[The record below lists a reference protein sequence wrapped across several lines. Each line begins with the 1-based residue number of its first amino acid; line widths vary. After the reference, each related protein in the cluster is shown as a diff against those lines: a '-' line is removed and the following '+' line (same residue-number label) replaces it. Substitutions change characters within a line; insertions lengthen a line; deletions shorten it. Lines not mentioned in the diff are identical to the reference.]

1 MFNRFIFI
9 YHITLSF
16 YNKGTVYIVPW
27 RWIDIM
33 DQAIKSYGS
42 QEVLSKLQNKDT
54 LFLCVIA
61 STLTSRI
68 PGITGA
74 GASPELTDYTPAAD
88 VELIIR
94 GEPQCLPEIPQT
106 LVEGQAAPT
115 PAVITKAALGM
126 AKIPFLVADAGSA
139 IKPNI
144 PYVEINDKPGQNI
157 ISGLAVE
164 NPEEIFNKG
173 KILGETLS
181 KLTNHLIIGES
192 TPAGTTTA
200 LGVLAAMGYDAWG
213 KVSGSTP
220 ENPHDLKRQTVEK
233 GLRAA
238 DLMDEVPLNPFK
250 AVEAVGDPMIPAVAG
265 ITAGSNVRVT
275 LAGGTQMTAVC
286 AFLKEA
292 ITDFSFD
299 NVSIATTI
307 FVARDENSDI
317 HYISKQIAP
326 INIFAVDPGFEK
338 SENSGL
344 KNYVKGVVKE
354 GVGAGGAMLAA
365 NLKGVSIDEIR
376 IRTEDLCKEIF
387 E

>member
-1 MFNRFIFI
+1 
-9 YHITLSF
+9 
-16 YNKGTVYIVPW
+16 
-27 RWIDIM
+27 M

-42 QEVLSKLQNKDT
+42 QEVLSKLQNKNP

-61 STLTSRI
+61 STLTSRL

-88 VELIIR
+88 VELIIH

-115 PAVITKAALGM
+115 PAVITKASIELAN
-126 AKIPFLVADAGSA
+126 IPFLVADAGSA

-144 PYVEINDKPGQNI
+144 PYFNINNKVGKSILTGQ
-157 ISGLAVE
+157 AVE

-181 KLTNHLIIGES
+181 KFTNHLIIGES

-200 LGVLAAMGYDAWG
+200 LGVLSAMGYDAWD

-233 GLRAA
+233 GLQAA
-238 DLMDEVPLNPFK
+238 GLRDKIPTDPFK

-265 ITAGSNVRVT
+265 ITAGSKVHVT

-292 ITDFSFD
+292 IKDFSFD

-317 HYISKQIAP
+317 HYITKQIAP
-326 INIFAVDPGFEK
+326 INIFAVDPGFGK
-338 SENSGL
+338 SENLGL

-365 NLKGVSIDEIR
+365 NLKGVSVDKIR
-376 IRTEDLCKEIF
+376 IRTEELCKEIF
-387 E
+387 